1 MLPTAGRAVART
13 DSSALQHLDM
23 LAKAPGYVRTT
34 RYKLVYARSNAQS
47 RALKGLPTTDEKAPE
62 PPTWLAIHEF
72 DTLDLPVKEMQAT
85 AETEWSK
92 KILGTAKA
100 IEAPVYRHVK
110 SFGEGNFF
118 HHEGRKRENRTS

>member
-1 MLPTAGRAVART
+1 
-13 DSSALQHLDM
+13 M

-72 DTLDLPVKEMQAT
+72 DTLDLPMKDMQAT

-92 KILGTAKA
+92 RILGTAKV

-110 SFGEGNFF
+110 SFGKGTFF
-118 HHEGRKRENRTS
+118 HADSGKHENGTL